1 MSKKKM
7 HDNELSVTA
16 EVVSR
21 LISDQFPRWKD
32 LPLHQVPSAGTDNA
46 LFNLGDE
53 MVVRLPRID
62 WAVSAIEKEQR
73 WLPFI
78 ATFLSAKVP
87 SPVALGAPNFEYPHK
102 WSIYNWLPGE
112 NPILG
117 HIQDPNRFS
126 LDLANFIRDLQRIE
140 IKGAPISNR
149 GVPLVERDAD
159 TRSALAALV
168 SHKESFDLSE
178 VLEAWEF
185 ALQLGPGAE
194 LPVWIHGDLTPGNIL
209 VNDGKLSAII
219 DFGSLG
225 IGDPF
230 ADLIVAWNLLPSS
243 SRELFRSHMR
253 VSDSTW
259 KRGRGLALSVALIQ
273 LPYYA
278 ESNPE
283 VAENARYVINEVLV
297 DYRGNDW
304 K

>member
-1 MSKKKM
+1 M
-7 HDNELSVTA
+7 HDNELSVTT
-16 EVVSR
+16 ELVNR
-21 LISDQFPRWKD
+21 LISEQFPEWKD
-32 LPLHQVPSAGTDNA
+32 LPLHPVPSAGTDNA
-46 LFNLGDE
+46 LFNLGNE

-62 WAVSAIEKEQR
+62 WALGAIEKEQR
-73 WLPFI
+73 WLPCI
-78 ATFLSAKVP
+78 APYLSARIPV
-87 SPVALGAPNFEYPHK
+87 PVALGAPNFEYPHK
-102 WSIYNWLPGE
+102 WSIYKWLGGE

-117 HIQDPNRFS
+117 NIQDPNS
-126 LDLANFIRDLQRIE
+126 LSIDLANFIRDLQRIDIE
-140 IKGAPISNR
+140 GAPLSNR

-185 ALQLGPGAE
+185 ALKLGPEAE
-194 LPVWIHGDLTPGNIL
+194 PPVWIHGDLTPGNIL
-209 VNDGKLSAII
+209 VNDGKLSEII

-225 IGDPF
+225 TGDPF

-243 SRELFRSHMR
+243 SRELFRSQMQ

-283 VAENARYVINEVLV
+283 VAKNARYVINEVLA
-297 DYRGNDW
+297 DHRRNGGR
-304 K
+304 